1 MNQDRVIK
9 RYYKEFSIAMGIYI
23 ITVIA
28 SVNILTRFDPPQFAR
43 IIIVLTPVVPTVFVF
58 IAIMRA
64 VLGSDELQQKIQ
76 FNAIMFSAT
85 LTGLITF
92 SYGFLEGI
100 GFPKMP
106 TILVLPLMF
115 VLWGLGLGYFT
126 RRYQ

>member
-1 MNQDRVIK
+1 MNQDQVIK
-9 RYYKEFSIAMGIYI
+9 RYYKEFGIAMGIYI

-28 SVNILTRFDPPQFAR
+28 SVNILTRFDPPQILR
-43 IIIVLTPVVPTVFVF
+43 ITIALTPVVPTAFVF
-58 IAIMRA
+58 LAIMRA
-64 VLGSDELQQKIQ
+64 VRGSDELQQKIQ
-76 FNAIMFSAT
+76 LNAIMFSAT

-106 TILVLPLMF
+106 TILILPMMF

>member
-9 RYYKEFSIAMGIYI
+9 RYYKEFGIAMGIYI

-43 IIIVLTPVVPTVFVF
+43 IIIALTPVVPTVFVF

-64 VLGSDELQQKIQ
+64 VHGSDELQQKIQ
-76 FNAIMFSAT
+76 FNAVMFSAT